1 MPDGQISFR
10 FTEVVSS
17 EKLLIIKNNS
27 LFQKH
32 EQVYIDCIPSRP
44 EGRIM
49 IVTNVGRGAVD
60 AEVPKTNGTEAY
72 GKDVWS

>member
-1 MPDGQISFR
+1 MLFR
-10 FTEVVSS
+10 SS
-17 EKLLIIKNNS
+17 IG
-27 LFQKH
+27 
-32 EQVYIDCIPSRP
+32 IPSRP

-60 AEVPKTNGTEAY
+60 VEVPKTNGMEAY

>member
-1 MPDGQISFR
+1 MI
-10 FTEVVSS
+10 V
-17 EKLLIIKNNS
+17 
-27 LFQKH
+27 
-32 EQVYIDCIPSRP
+32 IPSRP

-60 AEVPKTNGTEAY
+60 VEVLKTNGTEAY

>member
-1 MPDGQISFR
+1 MSYIS
-10 FTEVVSS
+10 
-17 EKLLIIKNNS
+17 
-27 LFQKH
+27 
-32 EQVYIDCIPSRP
+32 CIPSRP

-60 AEVPKTNGTEAY
+60 AEVPLTKGTEAY

>member
-1 MPDGQISFR
+1 LSR
-10 FTEVVSS
+10 

-27 LFQKH
+27 LFQKR
-32 EQVYIDCIPSRP
+32 EQGYIDRIPSRP

-60 AEVPKTNGTEAY
+60 ADVPKTNGMEAY

>member
-17 EKLLIIKNNS
+17 VKLLIIKNNS
-27 LFQKH
+27 LFQKR
-32 EQVYIDCIPSRP
+32 EQVYIGCIPSRP

-49 IVTNVGRGAVD
+49 IVTNVGRGAMDV
-60 AEVPKTNGTEAY
+60 EVPLTNGTEAY

>member
-1 MPDGQISFR
+1 MSSPK
-10 FTEVVSS
+10 FT
-17 EKLLIIKNNS
+17 KIKNIS
-27 LFQKH
+27 LLQKCKSG
-32 EQVYIDCIPSRP
+32 YIGCIPSRP

-60 AEVPKTNGTEAY
+60 ADVPKTNGMEAY